1 MKKNILLLIN
11 GFGIEKA
18 GSYNVY
24 SGELMPNLEK
34 IRTEKIFFTIPNKY
48 LDYKSA
54 YRNFSIGIN
63 DSLTYTLIDNNINNG
78 EFKNNQLIKYI
89 TNELNKNK
97 SKLHIFVY
105 WDSNKT
111 IDCLNTYLKEIQ
123 LQTESKIY
131 VHIILCQKSLLDYKD
146 IEKGFNSLNYE
157 LSNNVKIGLIT
168 GENSLTDTV
177 QLRELIKAY
186 ITEYGEKWKDIP
198 KRLNV
203 NYEAKTIPCNSRTF
217 EVNVGYRPAKN
228 DQILFFNF
236 TNVNVNSLI
245 DNLESQKFMPFN
257 LDDVMFYSLFPIK
270 YDKKKIPFMYNY
282 AVSSSYALNSLKSIK
297 SQALIIEKKERCSY
311 INYYMTG
318 LRNSIDEDL
327 KYLPADDSFMFDG
340 EQLLEKIKKYD
351 KQLYI
356 ITYEIETT
364 KTLED
369 LKERLR
375 NIDKMVGIID
385 KFTTENNWGLF
396 ISSMYGIEKE
406 VLNQKLE
413 RCVINFSGKAP
424 VMISDKELNL
434 ANYSIVEPGSLYE
447 LSNTIFWNIDKNFSS
462 SGLLKKKTGL
472 LSFLYKKPKGG
483 K

>member
-1 MKKNILLLIN
+1 
-11 GFGIEKA
+11 
-18 GSYNVY
+18 
-24 SGELMPNLEK
+24 
-34 IRTEKIFFTIPNKY
+34 
-48 LDYKSA
+48 
-54 YRNFSIGIN
+54 
-63 DSLTYTLIDNNINNG
+63 
-78 EFKNNQLIKYI
+78 
-89 TNELNKNK
+89 
-97 SKLHIFVY
+97 
-105 WDSNKT
+105 
-111 IDCLNTYLKEIQ
+111 
-123 LQTESKIY
+123 
-131 VHIILCQKSLLDYKD
+131 
-146 IEKGFNSLNYE
+146 
-157 LSNNVKIGLIT
+157 
-168 GENSLTDTV
+168 
-177 QLRELIKAY
+177 
-186 ITEYGEKWKDIP
+186 
-198 KRLNV
+198 
-203 NYEAKTIPCNSRTF
+203 
-217 EVNVGYRPAKN
+217 
-228 DQILFFNF
+228 
-236 TNVNVNSLI
+236 
-245 DNLESQKFMPFN
+245 
-257 LDDVMFYSLFPIK
+257 
-270 YDKKKIPFMYNY
+270 
-282 AVSSSYALNSLKSIK
+282 
-297 SQALIIEKKERCSY
+297 
-311 INYYMTG
+311 MTG

-364 KTLED
+364 KTLEE